1 MFYNSHVR
9 ALILL
14 VAIFI
19 ANVQV
24 VCGQLQ
30 NAEHDT
36 NLRGVSVTH
45 SSGNRRQ
52 IVWAS
57 GSNGV
62 ILRSTDRGV
71 TWKQLRMA
79 GASDLDFRGIVGFGE
94 KIAYVMSSGSGEKSR
109 IYKTTDGGVNWQ
121 LQYSDKRAAF
131 FLDSLACES
140 KTHCFALSDP
150 IDGQFVILHTSDG
163 THWREL
169 RRDKMPPTLPN
180 EGAFAASNS
189 SLVICDGGKNIYF
202 GTGGGSYARVFHSKD
217 GGLSW
222 MAADTPIENGTASS
236 GVFSLACSG
245 GLVIAVG
252 GDYKDVER
260 SSRTAA
266 YSTDFGESWSLASPL
281 PGGYRSAVSKF
292 SDGEFFAAGT
302 NGADVCRSQD
312 AKKVSCVHSGN
323 LNFNA
328 VSFFGKRGW
337 AVGPKGSIY
346 EFSPGIREP
355 VLRH

>member
-1 MFYNSHVR
+1 
-9 ALILL
+9 
-14 VAIFI
+14 
-19 ANVQV
+19 
-24 VCGQLQ
+24 
-30 NAEHDT
+30 
-36 NLRGVSVTH
+36 
-45 SSGNRRQ
+45 
-52 IVWAS
+52 
-57 GSNGV
+57 
-62 ILRSTDRGV
+62 
-71 TWKQLRMA
+71 
-79 GASDLDFRGIVGFGE
+79 VGFGE
-94 KIAYVMSSGSGEKSR
+94 KTAFLMSSGSGEKSR
-109 IYKTTDGGVNWQ
+109 IYKTTDGGVSWL
-121 LQYSDKRAAF
+121 LQYSDKRPAF

-140 KTHCFALSDP
+140 KTRCFALSDP
-150 IDGQFVILHTSDG
+150 VDGKFVILQTSDG

-169 RRDKMPPTLPN
+169 PPDKMPPTLPN

-222 MAADTPIENGTASS
+222 MATDTPIESGIASS
-236 GVFSLACSG
+236 GVFSLACSSG

-252 GDYKDVER
+252 GDYKDVEK
-260 SSRTAA
+260 STKAAA
-266 YSTDFGESWSLASPL
+266 YSTDFGVSWSLIPSST
-281 PGGYRSAVSKF
+281 GGYRSTVSKF
-292 SDGEFFAAGT
+292 SAGEFFAAGP

-312 AKKVSCVHSGN
+312 GKKVSCVHSGN